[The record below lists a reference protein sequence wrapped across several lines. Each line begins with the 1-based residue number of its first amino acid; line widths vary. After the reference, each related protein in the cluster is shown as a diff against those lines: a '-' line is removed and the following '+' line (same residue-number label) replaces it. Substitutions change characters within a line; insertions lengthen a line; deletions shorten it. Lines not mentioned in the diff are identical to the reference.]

1 MPRHPVPETKKENKF
16 PNYLQH
22 VQPEDDSLA
31 TRTLFAGNLEINIS
45 EEELRRIFGKY
56 GVCEDIDIK
65 RPAPGTGNAYAFV
78 RFQNLDMAHRAKV
91 ELSGQYIGKFQ
102 CKIGYGK
109 ATPTT
114 RIWVGGLGSWTS
126 ITQLEREF
134 DRFGVIKKIEY
145 QKGDTQA
152 YILYESIEAAQ
163 AAVKEMRGFTLGG
176 PDRRLRIDFS
186 DPNPP
191 SASASFKPKPPSV
204 GYDEP
209 AEYHTG
215 RPREYD
221 SYHEQH
227 SYHDEGGY
235 GMPYVSRGGYRGR
248 GRGRGSYRGAYAGGS
263 LTCFSFSFE
272 KKSQSKFNFRVNLLI
287 DSNVICD
294 IFQRATKVI
303 VHHQLT
309 MNGDVLH
316 RKLITKQDHHVMR
329 SRENLAV

>member
-1 MPRHPVPETKKENKF
+1 MPRGPPMHHAHPPHMHPPPHHHYVPRHIMPRHPVPETKKENKF

-22 VQPEDDSLA
+22 VLPEDDSLA

-163 AAVKEMRGFTLGG
+163 AAVKEMRGFALGG
-176 PDRRLRIDFS
+176 SADRRLRIDFS

-191 SASASFKPKPPSV
+191 TASSFKPKQPSV

-209 AEYHTG
+209 AEYHR
-215 RPREYD
+215 RPEYD
-221 SYHEQH
+221 SYHDQQQH
-227 SYHDEGGY
+227 HYDEGGY
-235 GMPYVSRGGYRGR
+235 GGGMPYVSRGGYRGR
-248 GRGRGSYRGAYAGGS
+248 GRGRGSYRGAYVGG
-263 LTCFSFSFE
+263 
-272 KKSQSKFNFRVNLLI
+272 
-287 DSNVICD
+287 
-294 IFQRATKVI
+294 
-303 VHHQLT
+303 
-309 MNGDVLH
+309 
-316 RKLITKQDHHVMR
+316 
-329 SRENLAV
+329 